1 MVSQLCRLAAT
12 ALLAGLLLMG
22 ITPQGAAAHPP
33 ELDALVVFRHTTDVA
48 PAPLA
53 DFASAPGR
61 LLNRVDEI
69 QQVAVLELPAGWQWQ
84 PPRTRRQSLELF
96 VLSGTLQWGD
106 ALLSAHDYAYLPTA
120 APPPLLA
127 ADGEVQVL
135 VYFDP
140 PRDTDG
146 NQARVR
152 HADDGGW
159 RPGIVAER
167 DAGVRLALEVRDL
180 LWVESTGQR
189 TWLLRARPDLVV
201 PWERHETVEEGFLVA
216 GDYRLVEC
224 LPGGPVSGSYRP
236 GGYFYRP
243 AGVVHGGPASGSSDE
258 VMWLLRTPTALTVEF
273 FESCEAGSR
282 Y

>member
-1 MVSQLCRLAAT
+1 MSQLCRMAAT
-12 ALLAGLLLMG
+12 GLVAGLVLMG
-22 ITPQGAAAHPP
+22 VTPRAVAMGPP
-33 ELDALVVFRHTTDVA
+33 DFDALVVFRHTGDVA
-48 PAPLA
+48 SAPLA
-53 DFASAPGR
+53 DFGSAPGR
-61 LLNRVDEI
+61 LLNRVDGV
-69 QQVAVLELPAGWQWQ
+69 QQVAVVALSAGWQWQ
-84 PPRTRRQSLELF
+84 PPRTRRQSLELY

-106 ALLSAHDYAYLPTA
+106 VMLSAHDYAYLPATA
-120 APPPLLA
+120 SAPLLA
-127 ADGEVQVL
+127 AAGEAEVL

-140 PRDTDG
+140 PRNTDG
-146 NQARVR
+146 NQARVLP
-152 HADDGGW
+152 ADDGGW

-224 LPGGPVSGSYRP
+224 LPEGPVSGSYRP

-243 AGVVHGGPASGSSDE
+243 AGIVHGGPESGSSDA

-273 FESCEAGSR
+273 LAGCDTVVEH
-282 Y
+282 

>member
-1 MVSQLCRLAAT
+1 VSQLCRLAAI
-12 ALLAGLLLMG
+12 ALVAGLMMMG
-22 ITPQGAAAHPP
+22 NTPQAAAGDPP
-33 ELDALVVFRHTTDVA
+33 DLDALVVFRHASDVD

-53 DFASAPGR
+53 DFGSAPAR
-61 LLNRVDEI
+61 MLNRLDDI
-69 QQVAVLELPAGWQWQ
+69 QQVAVVELSAGWQWQ
-84 PPRTRRQSLELF
+84 PPRVRRQSLELF

-106 ALLSAHDYAYLPTA
+106 VMLSAHDYAYLPSTA
-120 APPPLLA
+120 TAPLLA
-127 ADGEVQVL
+127 AGSEVEVL

-140 PRDTDG
+140 PRETDG
-146 NQARVR
+146 SQARVR

-159 RPGIVAER
+159 RPGMVAER

-216 GDYRLVEC
+216 GDYHLAEC
-224 LPGGPVSGSYRP
+224 LPEGPVEGSYRP

-243 AGVVHGGPASGSSDE
+243 AGIVHGGPASGSSDE

-282 Y
+282 F

>member
-1 MVSQLCRLAAT
+1 MSQLSDLFATALVAGIVVMGGTTGAAT
-12 ALLAGLLLMG
+12 ANAS
-22 ITPQGAAAHPP
+22 TT
-33 ELDALVVFRHTTDVA
+33 DTLVAFRHSSDVA
-48 PAPLA
+48 PAAVA
-53 DFASAPGR
+53 DFGSAPGR
-61 LLNRVDEI
+61 LLNQVDDV

-84 PPRTRRQSLELF
+84 PPPARRQSMELYVLAGALELGGAR
-96 VLSGTLQWGD
+96 L
-106 ALLSAHDYAYLPTA
+106 AAHDYAYLPATA
-120 APPPLLA
+120 PAPLVA
-127 ADGEVQVL
+127 AAGDTRVL

-146 NQARVR
+146 DELRVR
-152 HADDGGW
+152 PADDGGW

-167 DAGVRLALEVRDL
+167 DAGIRLALEVRDL

-224 LPGGPVSGSYRP
+224 LPEGPVSGTYQP

-243 AGVVHGGPASGSSDE
+243 AGIVHGGPESGSSDS
-258 VMWLLRTPTALTVEF
+258 VTWLLRTPTALTVEF
-273 FESCEAGSR
+273 FGHCATGPAR
-282 Y
+282 

>member
-1 MVSQLCRLAAT
+1 MSQLCRLAAT
-12 ALLAGLLLMG
+12 ALVAGLVLMG
-22 ITPQGAAAHPP
+22 SAPRAAAQGPSDL
-33 ELDALVVFRHTTDVA
+33 EALVVFRHATDVA
-48 PAPLA
+48 PTPIQ
-53 DFASAPGR
+53 DFGSAPGR
-61 LLNRVDEI
+61 LLNRVDDV
-69 QQVAVLELPAGWQWQ
+69 QQVAVMELPAGWQWQ
-84 PPRTRRQSLELF
+84 PARARRQSLEF
-96 VLSGTLQWGD
+96 YVLSGAVQWGD
-106 ALLSAHDYAYLPTA
+106 EKLSAHDYAYLPATA
-120 APPPLLA
+120 PAPLLA
-127 ADGEVQVL
+127 AHGEVEVL
-135 VYFDP
+135 VFFDP

-167 DAGVRLALEVRDL
+167 DAGIRLALEVRDL

-224 LPGGPVSGSYRP
+224 LPEGPVSGSYRP

-243 AGVVHGGPASGSSDE
+243 PGVVHGGPEAGSSDE

-273 FESCEAGSR
+273 LGGCDSGAGQ
-282 Y
+282 